1 MSYSETV
8 NYLYNLQK
16 YGIKFGLDNI
26 SRLMSALD
34 NPHRSFLSVHV
45 AGTNGKGSTSAI
57 IASIL
62 KTAGFKVG
70 LFTSPHIISFTERV
84 RVNGEEITENEVIEL
99 AEEIKDIVVHLGDFS
114 PTFFEVVT
122 AMALLYFKRKKV
134 DIAVIEVGMGGRL
147 DATNIITPEISI
159 ITNISYDHKEFL
171 GDTLKEIAHEKAG
184 IIKKGVPVVVSYQ
197 ESEAM
202 KVIEQKAIE
211 KNSELYIY
219 GRDFSSVLK
228 RNDSSGICFDY
239 TGGDSFTINDLVLPL
254 AGEHQMQNASV
265 AIKAAELLSKKLTSY
280 FSFPASNKNLHSY
293 SSPSPIPSVLL
304 IDGPPINPEGFR
316 DSPLVGE
323 GDHRFSNITPHHFI
337 RKGLE
342 NVRWPGRL
350 EIIKEYPPILIDG
363 AHNPAAA
370 VALSKALKKNFPGKN
385 KRIILVLGIMGDK
398 NARGIMEPLLPLA
411 SEIILTAPAYSRSAS
426 PEKLA
431 GIAASLGFFDVRI
444 TPTVKDAVEMATEI
458 GLNDKRQGLG
468 NLPHNPSPA
477 PLILITGS
485 FYTIG
490 EAKEVLGQKG
500 VLARLRE

>member
-34 NPHRSFLSVHV
+34 NPHTSFLSVHV

-70 LFTSPHIISFTERV
+70 LFTSPHIISFTERI

-134 DIAVIEVGMGGRL
+134 GIAVIEVGMGGRL

-159 ITNISYDHKEFL
+159 ITNISYDHREFL
-171 GDTLKEIAHEKAG
+171 GGTLKEIAHEKAG
-184 IIKKGVPVVVSYQ
+184 IIKRGVPVIASYQ
-197 ESEAM
+197 EPEAM
-202 KVIEQKAIE
+202 DVIEKKAEE
-211 KNSELYIY
+211 KDSELYIY
-219 GRDFSSVLK
+219 GKDFSSVLK
-228 RNDSSGICFDY
+228 REDISEICFDY
-239 TGGDSFTINDLVLPL
+239 WSSNALMINDLILPL
-254 AGEHQMQNASV
+254 TGEHQMQNASV
-265 AIKAAELLSKKLTSY
+265 AIKAATIVLNNNMLKRRNGETENGREKTVI
-280 FSFPASNKNLHSY
+280 
-293 SSPSPIPSVLL
+293 SPIHR
-304 IDGPPINPEGFR
+304 FT
-316 DSPLVGE
+316 DSPIQEEHIIKL
-323 GDHRFSNITPHHFI
+323 I
-337 RKGLE
+337 RNGLAAT
-342 NVRWPGRL
+342 RWPGRL
-350 EIIKEYPPILIDG
+350 EIVEEEPPILIDG

-370 VALSKALKKNFPGKN
+370 IALSKALKKFSPGKN

-398 NARGIMEPLLPLA
+398 DARGIMEPLLPLA

-444 TPTVKDAVEMATEI
+444 APAMKDAVEMATEDSYKLQVTSYKLKDNKNSI
-458 GLNDKRQGLG
+458 FETHNSKLN
-468 NLPHNPSPA
+468 SPV
-477 PLILITGS
+477 IVITGS

-490 EAKEVLGQKG
+490 EAKEELGQKG
-500 VLARLRE
+500 VLTKLRE

>member
-114 PTFFEVVT
+114 PTFFEVIT

-147 DATNIITPEISI
+147 DATNIITPEISV

-184 IIKKGVPVVVSYQ
+184 IIKKGVPVVASYQ

-239 TGGDSFTINDLVLPL
+239 SSGDSFTINDLVLPL

-265 AIKAAELLSKKLTSY
+265 AIKAATIVLNNIPYLPPHPPLTKGGQEGGY
-280 FSFPASNKNLHSY
+280 D
-293 SSPSPIPSVLL
+293 SSPV
-304 IDGPPINPEGFR
+304 
-316 DSPLVGE
+316 
-323 GDHRFSNITPHHFI
+323 THHFI

-342 NVRWPGRL
+342 DVRWPGRL
-350 EIIKEYPPILIDG
+350 EIIKEDPPMLIDG

-370 VALSKALKKNFPGKN
+370 MALSEALKKNFPGKN

-398 NARGIMEPLLPLA
+398 DARGIMEPLLPLA
-411 SEIILTAPAYSRSAS
+411 SEIIFTSPAYSRSAS

-444 TPTVKDAVEMATEI
+444 APTMKDAVEMATEDI
-458 GLNDKRQGLG
+458 YKLQVTSYKLKDNKNSIFETHNSKLN
-468 NLPHNPSPA
+468 SPV
-477 PLILITGS
+477 IVITGS

-500 VLARLRE
+500 VLARLRG